1 VKQLHNLADA
11 IAFHDYTLIGKTA
24 RQEPTLYR
32 HRQWLKKLKK
42 YIDNNV
48 NVHGVI
54 TLVGKFYAAH
64 PRFADTYGRAIA
76 ITAEDR
82 IIAIQKMKAAYENK
96 RRGSFH

>member
-1 VKQLHNLADA
+1 MKEFHNLSDA
-11 IAFHDYTLIGKTA
+11 IAFHDYLIAGKTA

-76 ITAEDR
+76 IAAEDR
-82 IIAIQKMKAAYENK
+82 ITAIQKMKAAYENK
-96 RRGSFH
+96 IKGSFR